1 VLDKTRWYIIQ
12 FAAAT
17 FELKFRQEFPA
28 LIVFIQD
35 LRFSYR
41 PRREPD
47 VLSIAQWSIAKGERV
62 FVHGPSGSGKSTLLN
77 LLAGILVPSEGT
89 VNIMDQALSALGG
102 RQRDRFR
109 AAHIG
114 VVFQQ
119 FNLIPYLP
127 VLDNIRLAAYFGK
140 AVPETV
146 DQQAK
151 FLLHALQLDTA
162 LCTRPAAQLST
173 GQQQRVAIARALI
186 NEPELLIVDEP
197 TSALDNKSRDAFM
210 TLLLRLVED
219 KGTTLVFVSHDEA
232 LTGYFPNRV
241 ALSTFN
247 AAGVHS

>member
-1 VLDKTRWYIIQ
+1 M
-12 FAAAT
+12 
-17 FELKFRQEFPA
+17 
-28 LIVFIQD
+28 IVSIEN

-41 PRREPD
+41 PRHEPD
-47 VLSIAQWSIAKGERV
+47 VLAIAGWVIARGERV
-62 FVHGPSGSGKSTLLN
+62 LVHGPSGSGKSTLLN
-77 LLAGILVPSEGT
+77 LLAGILLPSQGN
-89 VNIMDQALSALGG
+89 VNIMDQPLSALGG

-127 VLDNIRLAAYFGK
+127 VLDNIRLAAHFGK
-140 AVPETV
+140 AVPDTV
-146 DQQAK
+146 DQHAR
-151 FLLHALQLDTA
+151 FLLCALQLDTA

-197 TSALDNKSRDAFM
+197 TSALDSRSRDAFM

-241 ALSTFN
+241 ALSMLNT
-247 AAGVHS
+247 AGVYS